1 MSFSRTIKTFIG
13 TDDSP
18 DNQADA
24 ITNEVEHINQE
35 LYKKGAELAE
45 RNKTLA
51 LLQKIN
57 TVILSSITHHEEIA
71 QQVASIIVNEGNFEL
86 VSILLQDKDLKALR
100 LIGCAH

>member
-1 MSFSRTIKTFIG
+1 MSFSRAIKTFIG

-18 DNQADA
+18 VNQADA

-35 LYKKGAELAE
+35 LYKKGAELSE

-57 TVILSSITHHEEIA
+57 GVILGSITNPEVIA
-71 QQVASIIVNEGNFEL
+71 QQVAALIVSEGGFEL
-86 VSILLQDKDLKALR
+86 ISVYLYNKEKKLLRRIA
-100 LIGCAH
+100 